1 MSKEEFYQ
9 FYQQNIDSIFRFFYF
24 RVNSSETA
32 RDLSAE
38 AFLKFFQA
46 TEKNNSIKNPRAFL
60 FQISRH
66 LLVDFYRQ
74 RKPVVSLDEL
84 QEKGLEIA
92 EDSFLEGLEKDED
105 LKTIQKAL
113 TKIRPL
119 YSEVIIFYYFDNL
132 PLKEIALILNK
143 KENNIRVLLHR
154 AMKAL
159 KEEVEKEEHPS

>member
-1 MSKEEFYQ
+1 MECRPRHRHIEQPAHRPVGHRPEPVQERPLHYGRGRTPGVGYLVEVFG
-9 FYQQNIDSIFRFFYF
+9 
-24 RVNSSETA
+24 VG
-32 RDLSAE
+32 LSA
-38 AFLKFFQA
+38 
-46 TEKNNSIKNPRAFL
+46 R
-60 FQISRH
+60 RG
-66 LLVDFYRQ
+66 
-74 RKPVVSLDEL
+74 L
-84 QEKGLEIA
+84 QEKGLEVA
-92 EDSFLEGLEKDED
+92 EESFLEGLEKDED

-159 KEEVEKEEHPS
+159 KEEVEKEEHLS

>member
-1 MSKEEFYQ
+1 
-9 FYQQNIDSIFRFFYF
+9 
-24 RVNSSETA
+24 
-32 RDLSAE
+32 
-38 AFLKFFQA
+38 
-46 TEKNNSIKNPRAFL
+46 
-60 FQISRH
+60 
-66 LLVDFYRQ
+66 
-74 RKPVVSLDEL
+74 
-84 QEKGLEIA
+84 
-92 EDSFLEGLEKDED
+92 LEGLEKDED

-159 KEEVEKEEHPS
+159 KEEVEKEEHLS